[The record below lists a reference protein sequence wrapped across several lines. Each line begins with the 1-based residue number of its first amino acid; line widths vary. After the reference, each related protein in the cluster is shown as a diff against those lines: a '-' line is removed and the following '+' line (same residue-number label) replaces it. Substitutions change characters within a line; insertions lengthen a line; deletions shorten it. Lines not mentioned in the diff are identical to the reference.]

1 VGSLGG
7 ERELHGLAQPQQSEL
22 SPGGEVGQDPEVK
35 SFLKG
40 DLLGVHL
47 AINIF
52 VATSA
57 LWLVLRLGAD
67 TNPIWAI
74 SAMIPAVDPQMKQA
88 LTNFRGRILN
98 ALLGCATGLLFL
110 LVGGANAWKLPVAL
124 SVTVLLSAY
133 VVRIPAMWR
142 QAPITA
148 AIVIAAV
155 LTHHSKL
162 TGIEVGLRRVGEVM
176 LGCVMGLLVS
186 WLMSK
191 IWPPPER
198 GGGQGTI
205 KPSSP

>member
-1 VGSLGG
+1 MKDL
-7 ERELHGLAQPQQSEL
+7 
-22 SPGGEVGQDPEVK
+22 K
-35 SFLKG
+35 SFLKD
-40 DLLGVHL
+40 DLVGIHL
-47 AINIF
+47 AVNIF
-52 VATSA
+52 VATNA

-98 ALLGCATGLLFL
+98 ALLGCGIGLLFL
-110 LVGGANAWKLPVAL
+110 LVGGASDWKLPVAL
-124 SVTVLLSAY
+124 AVTVLLSSY

-162 TGIEVGLRRVGEVM
+162 SGIEVGLRRVGEVM
-176 LGCVMGLLVS
+176 LGCLMGLLVS

-191 IWPPPER
+191 IWPLGQSGKGA
-198 GGGQGTI
+198 GGP
-205 KPSSP
+205 KPSFP

>member
-1 VGSLGG
+1 
-7 ERELHGLAQPQQSEL
+7 
-22 SPGGEVGQDPEVK
+22 VK

-47 AINIF
+47 AVNIF
-52 VATSA
+52 VATTA

-74 SAMIPAVDPQMKQA
+74 SAMIPAVDPHMKQA
-88 LTNFRGRILN
+88 LTNFRGRIFN

-110 LVGGANAWKLPVAL
+110 LVGGASEWTLPVAL
-124 SVTVLLSAY
+124 SATVLLSSY

-148 AIVIAAV
+148 AIIIAAG

-162 TGIEVGLRRVGEVM
+162 SGVEIGLRRVGEVM

-191 IWPPPER
+191 IWPLPEPGR
-198 GGGQGTI
+198 KGGATE
-205 KPSSP
+205 PSSP

>member
-1 VGSLGG
+1 VKIMK
-7 ERELHGLAQPQQSEL
+7 EM
-22 SPGGEVGQDPEVK
+22 K

-40 DLLGVHL
+40 DLAGVHL
-47 AINIF
+47 AVNIF
-52 VATSA
+52 VATTA

-67 TNPIWAI
+67 TDPIWAI

-88 LTNFRGRILN
+88 LTNFRGRIFN
-98 ALLGCATGLLFL
+98 ALLGCVTGLLFL
-110 LVGGANAWKLPVAL
+110 LVGGVSDWKLPVAL
-124 SVTVLLSAY
+124 SATVLLSSY

-162 TGIEVGLRRVGEVM
+162 SGIEIGLRRVGEVM
-176 LGCVMGLLVS
+176 LGCVMGLLVT

-191 IWPPPER
+191 IWPLPESATR
-198 GGGQGTI
+198 EGAG
-205 KPSSP
+205 KPGSP